1 MGYTHYWYY
10 TSKPTDK
17 DGMKE
22 VKRELLKL
30 KKILPEFSESAGGY
44 FKEHPITLKNWE
56 GKGLP
61 EILDDEIAFNG
72 DSSKGLDHES
82 FVFKIGEGKERAFN
96 FCKTARKPYDFF
108 VCLALLSM
116 TNNIEG
122 VEISTDGSEEDWMP
136 AINFYE
142 QHIGKLKAVEIW

>member
-10 TSKPTDK
+10 TSKPNDT

-22 VKRELLKL
+22 VKRELLML
-30 KKILPEFSESAGGY
+30 KKILPEFSKSAGGY
-44 FKEHPITLKNWE
+44 FKEHPITLRNWE

-61 EILDDEIAFNG
+61 EILDDEVAFNG

-82 FVFKIGEGKERAFN
+82 FVFKIEEGHERKFH

-108 VCLALLSM
+108 VCLVMLSM
-116 TNNIEG
+116 VNNLEG
-122 VEISTDGSEEDWMP
+122 IEISTDGEEEDWQH
-136 AINFYE
+136 AIDFYE

>member
-1 MGYTHYWYY
+1 MGYTHYFYY
-10 TSKPTDK
+10 TSKPTDN

-22 VKRELLKL
+22 VKRELLIL

-44 FKEHPITLKNWE
+44 FKEHPITLKNWD

-61 EILDDEIAFNG
+61 EITDTEIAFNG
-72 DSSKGLDHES
+72 DASKGLDHES
-82 FVFKIGEGKERAFN
+82 FVFEINQDSVRKFH
-96 FCKTARKPYDFF
+96 FTKTARKPYDFF
-108 VCLALLSM
+108 VCLAMLSLV
-116 TNNIEG
+116 NNLEG
-122 VEISTDGSEEDWMP
+122 IEISTDGVEEDWVP